1 LYRALRLQRTGFVT
15 SSPLH
20 LFTSSPLHPFIPS
33 SLHPFIHSPR
43 LLSFHL
49 RSKPAPKAL
58 VVIHGLAA
66 AVAPVML
73 IVYAAQH

>member
-1 LYRALRLQRTGFVT
+1 MSLTLIIGIFVAAALGGFV
-15 SSPLH
+15 
-20 LFTSSPLHPFIPS
+20 
-33 SLHPFIHSPR
+33 

-58 VVIHGLAA
+58 VIVHGLAA
-66 AVAPVML
+66 AVALVLL

>member
-1 LYRALRLQRTGFVT
+1 MSLTLIIGIFVAAALGGFV
-15 SSPLH
+15 
-20 LFTSSPLHPFIPS
+20 
-33 SLHPFIHSPR
+33 

-58 VVIHGLAA
+58 MLVHGLAA
-66 AVAPVML
+66 AVALVLL